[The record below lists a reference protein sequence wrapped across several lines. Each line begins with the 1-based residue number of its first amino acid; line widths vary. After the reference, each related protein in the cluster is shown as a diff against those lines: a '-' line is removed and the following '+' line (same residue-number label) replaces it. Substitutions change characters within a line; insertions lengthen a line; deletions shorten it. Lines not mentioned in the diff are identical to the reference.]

1 VVTIDAQAD
10 TVEMALI
17 AHGSTKLTGRDGS
30 GGEVAGQLISPPRAP
45 VRRYRVA
52 GHAIG
57 DITITLEECAALLSI
72 IAEGAGRRRAL
83 TKDT

>member
-1 VVTIDAQAD
+1 MVTIDAQAD

-30 GGEVAGQLISPPRAP
+30 GGEVAGQLISPP
-45 VRRYRVA
+45 
-52 GHAIG
+52 G

-83 TKDT
+83 TKDA